1 MICRR
6 RSTCS
11 VPWSGSSRTGH
22 NADKGDEGAMARR
35 NLTNGDT
42 TPELSEQQQ
51 TACDLIVAGRT
62 LQDVA
67 EAVGVARPTVS
78 RWMNH
83 EPVFIA
89 AVNARRQELWESTV
103 DDLRGLIP
111 QALQELKAELAG
123 ETPLKAAIEIM
134 RAAGFYGS
142 VGRPDGPTEA
152 EDVKLAL
159 RQKAADRLLTEL
171 SVLASEP

>member
-1 MICRR
+1 M
-6 RSTCS
+6 
-11 VPWSGSSRTGH
+11 G
-22 NADKGDEGAMARR
+22 KR

-42 TPELSEQQQ
+42 TPELSEQQR
-51 TACDLIVAGRT
+51 TACDLIVAGRN

-78 RWMNH
+78 RWLNH
-83 EPVFIA
+83 EPAFIA

-103 DDLRGLIP
+103 DELRGLIP
-111 QALQELKAELAG
+111 QALQVLKAELDG

-142 VGRPDGPTEA
+142 VGRPAGPATLAEAEQAQRQREIARAATEVTA
-152 EDVKLAL
+152 EDVALAERS
-159 RQKAADRLLTEL
+159 RQQQRMFAELTL
-171 SVLASEP
+171 